1 MQLRQGRGGV
11 KRDLSGKKKV
21 KEHIGQKHLNTLK
34 VRPEREPMSVL
45 RPRRACISKDAR
57 QTQASEQQA
66 GHP

>member
-1 MQLRQGRGGV
+1 MYLILI
-11 KRDLSGKKKV
+11 LSKKQV